1 MDTLTYGAT
10 LYLVPLY
17 YVYAHIEYSINGVL
31 CPLFRVLFTDLGTV
45 ATLPTTLTRYVLE
58 SILVVPL
65 TTILL
70 H

>member
-45 ATLPTTLTRYVLE
+45 TTLPTTSTRYVPKCV
-58 SILVVPL
+58 LVVSL
-65 TTILL
+65 TTIS
-70 H
+70 